1 MAITINGAGTIT
13 GINSGGLPNGV
24 IVNDD
29 IADTTITDAKLHTSL
44 DLSGKTVTLPS
55 GTGGK
60 ILNVSQVLI
69 TSTATFNTNGGPYA
83 RFPAMDSTYTT
94 TASNSKILVLFNFL
108 LSVQGLNAD
117 KNVQVHRKIGSGSAT
132 QLLVNPSL
140 LGSTQASYLGVFRYS
155 SPNAGAYRQV
165 LTLLDDPGHTAGD
178 VLTYEHHWI
187 TENNDP
193 VVLNH
198 SAISTTNNKYGTT
211 VSTVVFLEVAA

>member
-1 MAITINGAGTIT
+1 MPITINGSGTVT
-13 GINSGGLPNGV
+13 GMSAGGLPDASV
-24 IVNDD
+24 VA
-29 IADTTITDAKLHTSL
+29 ADLANPL
-44 DLSGKTVTLPS
+44 DLSGHTVTLPS

-83 RFPAMDSTYTT
+83 RFAAMDSTYTT

-108 LSVQGLNAD
+108 LSVSGLNAD

-132 QLLVNPSL
+132 QLLVNPSV

-155 SPNAGAYRQV
+155 SANAGAYRQV

-187 TENNDP
+187 TENSDP
-193 VVLNH
+193 VRLNH
-198 SAISTTNNKYGTT
+198 SAISTSNNKYGTT
-211 VSTVVFLEVAA
+211 VSTVVFLEVAS